1 VSTASRLITYE
12 ESLLLPED
20 KLSEIVRGELRRTPP
35 PRLSH
40 ALLIETLDL
49 LLRRNL
55 DLRVFAILVS
65 SFGQLIRREP
75 LTYRIPDLGVYQRN
89 KFVDEHYISVIP
101 ELLVEVLSPAN
112 RKGNLGELI
121 EDYQDL
127 QAPEVWLVRP
137 DERTVQ
143 RMLLEKGKLVD
154 GGMYSSGAIAP
165 RFSPDSTVDLD
176 DLWTGAATRQ

>member
-1 VSTASRLITYE
+1 MSTASRLITYE

-20 KLSEIVRGELRRTPP
+20 KLSEIVKGELRRMPP

-40 ALLIETLDL
+40 ARLVEKLARF
-49 LLRRNL
+49 LRRGPESE
-55 DLRVFAILVS
+55 RFEVLVS
-65 SFGQLIRREP
+65 SFGQLIRTEP
-75 LTYRIPDLGVYQRN
+75 LTYRIPDLGVYRRDRL
-89 KFVDEHYISVIP
+89 VDEHYISAIP

-112 RKGNLGELI
+112 RKGNLGEIL

-127 QAPEVWLVRP
+127 QALEVWLVRP

-143 RMLLEKGKLVD
+143 RMLLEKGKLLD

-165 RFSPDSTVDLD
+165 RFSPDSAVDLD
-176 DLWTGAATRQ
+176 ELWPAATRP